1 MCWPN
6 SMAWTTKT
14 ILVFLDRKEGVSA
27 ANLLFGKGGYLYVST
42 GGRPRKGFYGSV
54 SKLKP

>member
-1 MCWPN
+1 
-6 SMAWTTKT
+6 MAWTTKT